1 MLEIFSSCHK
11 TIGSTNKEFQEPLS
25 GGYLYV
31 VCVCVCGCVNVFRIY
46 MGTKQP
52 IGPLCDQSF

>member
-11 TIGSTNKEFQEPLS
+11 TIGSTNNEFQEPLS

-31 VCVCVCGCVNVFRIY
+31 VCVCVCECVSNLY
-46 MGTKQP
+46 G
-52 IGPLCDQSF
+52 DQATHRATV